1 MRAERGKN
9 LVGKWTV
16 LQSRP
21 EEQHARWRC
30 NTHSLASDIKIKF
43 RKRYIGRVTFFRV
56 LWSAADSRSDP
67 VSPFD
72 YTTTRD
78 VARSY
83 TTREHIFSGTT
94 NKPQE
99 PGIF

>member
-1 MRAERGKN
+1 M
-9 LVGKWTV
+9 
-16 LQSRP
+16 
-21 EEQHARWRC
+21 
-30 NTHSLASDIKIKF
+30 
-43 RKRYIGRVTFFRV
+43 FFRV

-83 TTREHIFSGTT
+83 TREHIFSGTT

-99 PGIF
+99 YSKYVVINVISSIHVNLIYDEYIYFQSTRLT